1 LPGASSESLMATST
15 IVIAVFACLFIL
27 VAVTI
32 TLQQIEKANAKRGA
46 LIATL
51 KGQTRNFQQLL
62 EGFPEGF
69 LSRDLKLLVCQCIG
83 EGLDQLVRIDR
94 GNQQHAQMQRQLA
107 DRVAQLQAQPADQ
120 SQYQALN
127 PAQMQELQKLLNSL
141 YNVVQRLY
149 QNKRLNAAQA
159 ESYSKQVQ
167 RLSTRLGLD
176 THLNVAQQALGERK
190 LRLAIHH
197 YGQAIDKMSK
207 DNSDGSFTA
216 QIDAYRQRCQELEA
230 LDQQMQKQQQ
240 ASSATNAEWKSLEP
254 KEDLLQKKNVYD

>member
-1 LPGASSESLMATST
+1 MATST
-15 IVIAVFACLFIL
+15 IVIAIFACLFIL

-32 TLQQIEKANAKRGA
+32 TLQQVEKANAKKGA
-46 LIATL
+46 LIAAL

-94 GNQQHAQMQRQLA
+94 TNPQHLQVQRQLSE
-107 DRVAQLQAQPADQ
+107 RVTQLQAQPADQ
-120 SQYQALN
+120 SQYQTLNN
-127 PAQMQELQKLLNSL
+127 PAQMQELQKLLNNL
-141 YNVVQRLY
+141 YNVIQRLY
-149 QNKRLNAAQA
+149 QNKRMNAAQA

-167 RLSTRLGLD
+167 RLSTRLALD
-176 THLNVAQQALGERK
+176 THLNIAQQALSEHK
-190 LRLAIHH
+190 PRLAIHH

-207 DNSDGSFTA
+207 DNGDGSFTA
-216 QIDAYRQRCQELEA
+216 QIEAYQLRCQELEVV
-230 LDQQMQKQQQ
+230 DQQLQKQQQ
-240 ASSATNAEWKSLEP
+240 SSSATNAEWEKTMKP

>member
-1 LPGASSESLMATST
+1 MATST
-15 IVIAVFACLFIL
+15 IVIAVFACLFVL

-32 TLQQIEKANAKRGA
+32 TLQQIEKANAKKSA
-46 LIATL
+46 LIASL

-62 EGFPEGF
+62 EGFPDGF
-69 LSRDLKLLVCQCIG
+69 LSRDLKLLVCQCIS

-94 GNQQHAQMQRQLA
+94 GNPQHQQQQRQLNE
-107 DRVAQLQAQPADQ
+107 RIAQLQAQPADQ
-120 SQYQALN
+120 SQYQNLN
-127 PAQMQELQKLLNSL
+127 NPQQMQELHKLLNNL

-159 ESYSKQVQ
+159 ESYSKQIQ
-167 RLSTRLGLD
+167 RLATRLALD
-176 THLNVAQQALGERK
+176 NHAGVAQQALGERK

-197 YGQAIDKMSK
+197 YGQAIEKMNK
-207 DNSDGSFTA
+207 DNADGAFAA
-216 QIDAYRQRCQELEA
+216 QIVAYQQRIQELDA

-240 ASSATNAEWKSLEP
+240 ARSTASAEWKTLEP

>member
-1 LPGASSESLMATST
+1 MGTTT
-15 IVIAVFACLFIL
+15 IVIAIFACLFVLI
-27 VAVTI
+27 AVTI
-32 TLQQIEKANAKRGA
+32 TLQQIEKANAKKSA
-46 LIATL
+46 LVAAL

-83 EGLDQLVRIDR
+83 EGLDQLVQLDKA
-94 GNQQHAQMQRQLA
+94 NPQHQQMQRQLTERIA
-107 DRVAQLQAQPADQ
+107 TLQAQPADQ
-120 SQYQALN
+120 SQYQALNN

-149 QNKRLNAAQA
+149 QNKRMNAAQA

-176 THLNVAQQALGERK
+176 THLNIAQQALGERK

-207 DNSDGSFTA
+207 DNGDGSFTA
-216 QIDAYRQRCQELEA
+216 QIEAYQLRCQELDT
-230 LDQQMQKQQQ
+230 LDQQLQKQQQ
-240 ASSATNAEWKSLEP
+240 TSSATSAEWKTLEQ